1 MPYQHPHHARPDCPP
16 APKPSLLL
24 RSAIFRFWLAFILL
38 GLLWIAIAW
47 ALVSIE

>member
-1 MPYQHPHHARPDCPP
+1 MSYQHPHHARPDCPS

-24 RSAIFRFWLAFILL
+24 HSAGFRFWLALLILAF
-38 GLLWIAIAW
+38 LWSAIAW